1 MLRSRYFIQGQVC
14 KIKSNWMGRTEMPHR
29 KRILLSDDNE
39 GFSTLLLESL
49 HEHGGF
55 HVFHAREEHEVME
68 TIQCHKPHIL
78 LLDDML
84 PHKGGLHVL
93 RQLQERGHRLSTILM
108 TVLPTQ
114 KIVRDATELGASYVF
129 PKPFSSQA
137 VIKKIQELL
146 KHAPPTKH

>member
-1 MLRSRYFIQGQVC
+1 
-14 KIKSNWMGRTEMPHR
+14 MPHR

-84 PHKGGLHVL
+84 AAFMFSGSCG
-93 RQLQERGHRLSTILM
+93 STDTGSRRFL
-108 TVLPTQ
+108 
-114 KIVRDATELGASYVF
+114 
-129 PKPFSSQA
+129 
-137 VIKKIQELL
+137 
-146 KHAPPTKH
+146 

>member
-1 MLRSRYFIQGQVC
+1 
-14 KIKSNWMGRTEMPHR
+14 MPHR

-84 PHKGGLHVL
+84 RIRAAFMFSGSCG
-93 RQLQERGHRLSTILM
+93 STDTGSRRFL
-108 TVLPTQ
+108 
-114 KIVRDATELGASYVF
+114 
-129 PKPFSSQA
+129 
-137 VIKKIQELL
+137 
-146 KHAPPTKH
+146 

>member
-1 MLRSRYFIQGQVC
+1 
-14 KIKSNWMGRTEMPHR
+14 MPHR

-93 RQLQERGHRLSTILM
+93 RQLRERGKLDTLPEKLRLPLWLFYLEGFSIAELAQTLGVPEG
-108 TVLPTQ
+108 TVKYRLHQARKALKVELTEESE
-114 KIVRDATELGASYVF
+114 VR
-129 PKPFSSQA
+129 
-137 VIKKIQELL
+137 
-146 KHAPPTKH
+146 HA

>member
-1 MLRSRYFIQGQVC
+1 
-14 KIKSNWMGRTEMPHR
+14 MPHR

-84 PHKGGLHVL
+84 PHKGGFHVL
-93 RQLQERGHRLSTILM
+93 RQLQEDICR
-108 TVLPTQ
+108 
-114 KIVRDATELGASYVF
+114 K
-129 PKPFSSQA
+129 
-137 VIKKIQELL
+137 LL
-146 KHAPPTKH
+146 LWEKQNGKREKR

>member
-1 MLRSRYFIQGQVC
+1 
-14 KIKSNWMGRTEMPHR
+14 MPHR

-49 HEHGGF
+49 HERGGF

-93 RQLQERGHRLSTILM
+93 RQLRERGHRLSTILM

-129 PKPFSSQA
+129 LKPFSSQA
-137 VIKKIQELL
+137 MIEKIQELL

>member
-1 MLRSRYFIQGQVC
+1 
-14 KIKSNWMGRTEMPHR
+14 MPHR

-39 GFSTLLLESL
+39 GFRTLLLESL
-49 HEHGGF
+49 HEHAGF

-84 PHKGGLHVL
+84 PHKGGFHVL

-114 KIVRDATELGASYVF
+114 KIVRDATELGAAYVF

-137 VIKKIQELL
+137 MIEKIQELL
-146 KHAPPTKH
+146 KRAPPTKH

>member
-1 MLRSRYFIQGQVC
+1 
-14 KIKSNWMGRTEMPHR
+14 MPHR

-93 RQLQERGHRLSTILM
+93 RQLREHGHRL
-108 TVLPTQ
+108 
-114 KIVRDATELGASYVF
+114 VRDATELGASYVF

-137 VIKKIQELL
+137 MIEKIQELL
-146 KHAPPTKH
+146 KRAPPTKH

>member
-1 MLRSRYFIQGQVC
+1 
-14 KIKSNWMGRTEMPHR
+14 MPHR

-84 PHKGGLHVL
+84 PHKGGFHVL

-108 TVLPTQ
+108 TVLPT
-114 KIVRDATELGASYVF
+114 LGASYVF

-137 VIKKIQELL
+137 MIEKIQELL
-146 KHAPPTKH
+146 KRAPPTKH

>member
-1 MLRSRYFIQGQVC
+1 
-14 KIKSNWMGRTEMPHR
+14 MPHR

-55 HVFHAREEHEVME
+55 HGFHAREEHEVME

-84 PHKGGLHVL
+84 PHKGGFHVL

-114 KIVRDATELGASYVF
+114 KIVRDATELGAAYVF

-137 VIKKIQELL
+137 MIEKIQELL
-146 KHAPPTKH
+146 KRAPPTKH

>member
-1 MLRSRYFIQGQVC
+1 
-14 KIKSNWMGRTEMPHR
+14 MPHR

-55 HVFHAREEHEVME
+55 HVLHAREEHEVME

-84 PHKGGLHVL
+84 PHKGGDRKSRRVGKECRSRWSPYH
-93 RQLQERGHRLSTILM
+93 
-108 TVLPTQ
+108 
-114 KIVRDATELGASYVF
+114 
-129 PKPFSSQA
+129 
-137 VIKKIQELL
+137 
-146 KHAPPTKH
+146 

>member
-1 MLRSRYFIQGQVC
+1 
-14 KIKSNWMGRTEMPHR
+14 MPHR

-84 PHKGGLHVL
+84 PHKGGFHVL
-93 RQLQERGHRLSTILM
+93 LKGIVPVYSLKGSLS
-108 TVLPTQ
+108 Q

-137 VIKKIQELL
+137 MIEKIQELL
-146 KHAPPTKH
+146 KRAPPTKH

>member
-1 MLRSRYFIQGQVC
+1 
-14 KIKSNWMGRTEMPHR
+14 MPHR

-55 HVFHAREEHEVME
+55 HVLHAREEHEVME

-93 RQLQERGHRLSTILM
+93 RQLRERGHRLSTILM

-114 KIVRDATELGASYVF
+114 KIVRDATELGAS
-129 PKPFSSQA
+129 
-137 VIKKIQELL
+137 
-146 KHAPPTKH
+146 

>member
-1 MLRSRYFIQGQVC
+1 
-14 KIKSNWMGRTEMPHR
+14 MPHR

-49 HEHGGF
+49 HEH
-55 HVFHAREEHEVME
+55 EVME

-84 PHKGGLHVL
+84 PHKGGFHVL

-137 VIKKIQELL
+137 MIEKIQELL
-146 KHAPPTKH
+146 KRAPPTKH

>member
-1 MLRSRYFIQGQVC
+1 
-14 KIKSNWMGRTEMPHR
+14 MPHR

-55 HVFHAREEHEVME
+55 HVLHAREEHEVME

-84 PHKGGLHVL
+84 PHKGGF
-93 RQLQERGHRLSTILM
+93 M
-108 TVLPTQ
+108 
-114 KIVRDATELGASYVF
+114 
-129 PKPFSSQA
+129 SSGSCRS
-137 VIKKIQELL
+137 VGIGSRRFL
-146 KHAPPTKH
+146 

>member
-1 MLRSRYFIQGQVC
+1 
-14 KIKSNWMGRTEMPHR
+14 MPHR

-55 HVFHAREEHEVME
+55 HVLHAREEHEVME

-93 RQLQERGHRLSTILM
+93 RAEHYIKDAKEILAKILKVNAKEIILRPAVQKVTIWRSLEQ
-108 TVLPTQ
+108 Q
-114 KIVRDATELGASYVF
+114 K
-129 PKPFSSQA
+129 Q
-137 VIKKIQELL
+137 
-146 KHAPPTKH
+146 TKEEEII

>member
-1 MLRSRYFIQGQVC
+1 
-14 KIKSNWMGRTEMPHR
+14 MPHR

-55 HVFHAREEHEVME
+55 HVLHAREEHEVME

-84 PHKGGLHVL
+84 PHKGGFHVL

-114 KIVRDATELGASYVF
+114 KIVRDATELGA
-129 PKPFSSQA
+129 A
-137 VIKKIQELL
+137 
-146 KHAPPTKH
+146 

>member
-1 MLRSRYFIQGQVC
+1 
-14 KIKSNWMGRTEMPHR
+14 MPHR

-55 HVFHAREEHEVME
+55 HVLHAREEH
-68 TIQCHKPHIL
+68 QCHKPHIL

-84 PHKGGLHVL
+84 PHKGGFHVL

-137 VIKKIQELL
+137 MIEKIQELL
-146 KHAPPTKH
+146 KRAPPTKH

>member
-1 MLRSRYFIQGQVC
+1 
-14 KIKSNWMGRTEMPHR
+14 
-29 KRILLSDDNE
+29 
-39 GFSTLLLESL
+39 
-49 HEHGGF
+49 
-55 HVFHAREEHEVME
+55 ME
-68 TIQCHKPHIL
+68 TIQCHKPHIP

-93 RQLQERGHRLSTILM
+93 RQLRERGHRLSTILM

-137 VIKKIQELL
+137 MIEKIQELL
-146 KHAPPTKH
+146 KRAPPTKH

>member
-1 MLRSRYFIQGQVC
+1 
-14 KIKSNWMGRTEMPHR
+14 MPHR

-55 HVFHAREEHEVME
+55 HVLHAREEHEVMA

-84 PHKGGLHVL
+84 PALA
-93 RQLQERGHRLSTILM
+93 RGEVRGTPQVDRFATWAARRTDRDGRIDWRAPAAEVARLI
-108 TVLPTQ
+108 
-114 KIVRDATELGASYVF
+114 R
-129 PKPFSSQA
+129 A
-137 VIKKIQELL
+137 VIKFSWTASPSAVPRKRY
-146 KHAPPTKH
+146 T

>member
-1 MLRSRYFIQGQVC
+1 
-14 KIKSNWMGRTEMPHR
+14 MPHR

-55 HVFHAREEHEVME
+55 HVLHAREEHEVME

-84 PHKGGLHVL
+84 PHKGGLF
-93 RQLQERGHRLSTILM
+93 M
-108 TVLPTQ
+108 
-114 KIVRDATELGASYVF
+114 
-129 PKPFSSQA
+129 FSGSCGS
-137 VIKKIQELL
+137 VGIGSRRSL
-146 KHAPPTKH
+146 

>member
-1 MLRSRYFIQGQVC
+1 
-14 KIKSNWMGRTEMPHR
+14 MPHR

-84 PHKGGLHVL
+84 PHKGGFHVL
-93 RQLQERGHRLSTILM
+93 RQLQEDKNYRLKGIVPVYSLKGS
-108 TVLPTQ
+108 LSQ

-137 VIKKIQELL
+137 MIEKIQELL
-146 KHAPPTKH
+146 KRAPPTKH

>member
-1 MLRSRYFIQGQVC
+1 
-14 KIKSNWMGRTEMPHR
+14 MPHR

-39 GFSTLLLESL
+39 GFSALLLESL

-55 HVFHAREEHEVME
+55 HVFHAREEHEVMK

-84 PHKGGLHVL
+84 PHKGGFHVL

-114 KIVRDATELGASYVF
+114 
-129 PKPFSSQA
+129 
-137 VIKKIQELL
+137 
-146 KHAPPTKH
+146 H

>member
-1 MLRSRYFIQGQVC
+1 
-14 KIKSNWMGRTEMPHR
+14 MPHR

-55 HVFHAREEHEVME
+55 HVVHAREEHEVME

-84 PHKGGLHVL
+84 PHKGGFHVL

-137 VIKKIQELL
+137 MIEKIQELL
-146 KHAPPTKH
+146 KRAPPTKH

>member
-1 MLRSRYFIQGQVC
+1 
-14 KIKSNWMGRTEMPHR
+14 MPHR
-29 KRILLSDDNE
+29 KRILLSDE
-39 GFSTLLLESL
+39 GFRTLLLESL

-93 RQLQERGHRLSTILM
+93 RQLRERGHRLSTILM
-108 TVLPTQ
+108 TVLSTQ

-129 PKPFSSQA
+129 PKPFFVTGHDREDPGTAEVMLHRQSIDA
-137 VIKKIQELL
+137 VE
-146 KHAPPTKH
+146 AR

>member
-1 MLRSRYFIQGQVC
+1 
-14 KIKSNWMGRTEMPHR
+14 MPHR

-84 PHKGGLHVL
+84 PHKGGFHVL
-93 RQLQERGHRLSTILM
+93 RQLHWKQVGALRPSGHNRLLC
-108 TVLPTQ
+108 LFLRPA
-114 KIVRDATELGASYVF
+114 R
-129 PKPFSSQA
+129 
-137 VIKKIQELL
+137 IKEK
-146 KHAPPTKH
+146 

>member
-1 MLRSRYFIQGQVC
+1 
-14 KIKSNWMGRTEMPHR
+14 MPHR

-55 HVFHAREEHEVME
+55 HVLHAREEHEVME

-93 RQLQERGHRLSTILM
+93 RQLREHGHRLSTIRNADEICVM
-108 TVLPTQ
+108 HEGE
-114 KIVRDATELGASYVF
+114 IVERGRHEELIGLDGYYKRLCDMQSF
-129 PKPFSSQA
+129 
-137 VIKKIQELL
+137 
-146 KHAPPTKH
+146 

>member
-1 MLRSRYFIQGQVC
+1 
-14 KIKSNWMGRTEMPHR
+14 MPHR

-55 HVFHAREEHEVME
+55 HVLHAREEHEVME
-68 TIQCHKPHIL
+68 
-78 LLDDML
+78 
-84 PHKGGLHVL
+84 
-93 RQLQERGHRLSTILM
+93 QLQERGHRLSTILM

-137 VIKKIQELL
+137 MIEKIQELL
-146 KHAPPTKH
+146 KRAPPTKH